1 MSRNPVWSAEQAK
14 RAIDSSNQGPNQ
26 EVTSLVRRPA
36 SRDVI
41 LRQNELTYASFY
53 VPRVKPGCA
62 PVYVGA
68 LFAKVDL
75 PAGAIIAKYEGR
87 EYPCDSRNKNP
98 IWNQLENTQYLLTRW
113 NEKDRRKRI
122 VVDGNPIWG
131 GIGGY
136 ANYSK
141 SPNVRFL
148 DWAKDYPDERIG
160 GVYLQTTEFVERG
173 TELRVDYDLGSE
185 ETPFLT
191 QMLRDWP
198 DCIPKTEL
206 FEPHYRALR
215 YTTPPRSALMSE
227 RFNMFGFYGQ
237 FM

>member
-14 RAIDSSNQGPNQ
+14 RAIDASNQGPNQ

-36 SRDVI
+36 SRDLI

-53 VPRVKPGCA
+53 VPRVNPGCA

-87 EYPCDSRNKNP
+87 EYPCDSRNKNA
-98 IWNQLENTQYLLTRW
+98 IWNQLENTQYLLTRI

-136 ANYSK
+136 ANYSRT
-141 SPNVRFL
+141 PNIRFV
-148 DWAKDYPDERIG
+148 DYAKEYPAEKIG

-173 TELRVDYDLGSE
+173 TELRVDYDMGSTA
-185 ETPFLT
+185 TPFLDD
-191 QMLRDWP
+191 MLLNWP
-198 DCIPKTEL
+198 DCVSKTEL

-215 YTTPPRSALMSE
+215 YTTPPRTALLSE
-227 RFNMFGFYGQ
+227 KFGMFGFYGQ
-237 FM
+237 FF